1 MLNKNEIEIE
11 KSKLSLK
18 PLVCSVMQSDQN
30 SFRGNVVLGTV
41 NMAFRVDNSI
51 LYQIYKKLIYIM
63 MSFNFLNVI
72 LTLLGST
79 QTQYFEFLVEG

>member
-1 MLNKNEIEIE
+1 
-11 KSKLSLK
+11 
-18 PLVCSVMQSDQN
+18 MQSDQN

-79 QTQYFEFLVEG
+79 QTQYFEFLVEEWFYTSFYLFSSTTYKSKKSS